1 MRLGDIKRDAFGL
14 QNNGESLEGFEQLGK
29 GDFTPQL
36 VKFSHNRAK
45 VMESY
50 LCSE

>member
-29 GDFTPQL
+29 GDGIIFVFRIIILT
-36 VKFSHNRAK
+36 
-45 VMESY
+45 M
-50 LCSE
+50 